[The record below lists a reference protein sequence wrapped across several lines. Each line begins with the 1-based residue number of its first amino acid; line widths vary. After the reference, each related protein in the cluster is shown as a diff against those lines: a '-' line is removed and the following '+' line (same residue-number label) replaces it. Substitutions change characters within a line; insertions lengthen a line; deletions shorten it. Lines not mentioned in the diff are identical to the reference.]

1 MESKY
6 FSSHVFEIKLY
17 HNKDVADLYYE
28 LLNIILLIC
37 YNSDYY
43 CFCDKYQG
51 DIKRAIIWE
60 GTSVRFV
67 ILRYILVMTS
77 GILKNI

>member
-28 LLNIILLIC
+28 LLNIVLLIC
-37 YNSDYY
+37 YNIDYY